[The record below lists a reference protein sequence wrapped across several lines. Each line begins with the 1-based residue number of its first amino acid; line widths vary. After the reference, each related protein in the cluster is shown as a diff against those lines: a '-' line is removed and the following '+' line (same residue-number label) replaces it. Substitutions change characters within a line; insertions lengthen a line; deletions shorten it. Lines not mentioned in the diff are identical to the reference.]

1 MSCYVANGDQSLSV
15 LSWALI
21 CPPSVETV
29 LRPGHNKALV
39 EYFKK
44 CIPYFLE
51 VKTVLFG
58 IRELKA
64 RFISYCFHDIL
75 SKRDVN

>member
-29 LRPGHNKALV
+29 LRLGHNKALV

-51 VKTVLFG
+51 VKTDLFR
-58 IRELKA
+58 IREVKA
-64 RFISYCFHDIL
+64 RFITYCFPNIL
-75 SKRDVN
+75 SREM